1 MSARGRRRGRR
12 ETLEVAGGEPDAVTD
27 LELQYGLGGDVLDH
41 VVPTQDAVVVDQ
53 RLGEQLDLVERIAVL
68 ARDHPDPMHGGD
80 G

>member
-41 VVPTQDAVVVDQ
+41 VVPTQDAVVDQ

-68 ARDHPDPMHGGD
+68 ASDHPDPMHGG
-80 G
+80 GG